1 MAKIELWFPVAIYTE
16 DNLLSQ
22 ENNDKLK
29 TRCLDIQQ
37 TVASGGEEWFG
48 KTYTTHGT
56 YELTKDPECQV
67 LLDAINYHV
76 HEFAKAHNC
85 QGNYDN
91 HSAWM
96 NISGEGSYQEFHTH
110 NASIFSAIYYV
121 AAPEG
126 SGRVV
131 FEDPKEPDMFPLKN
145 IKGKNNLSF
154 TRISYVPAPG
164 TLIIFRSYLR
174 HLVEPGTNTDPRI
187 SIAMNFY

>member
-29 TRCLDIQQ
+29 NHCSSIQQ
-37 TVASGGEEWFG
+37 TEPSGGEEWFG

-56 YELTKDPECQV
+56 YELNKDIECQI
-67 LLDAINYHV
+67 LLDTVTYHV
-76 HEFAKAHNC
+76 HEFAKSHNC
-85 QGNYDN
+85 QGSYKNQ
-91 HSAWM
+91 STWM
-96 NISGEGSYQEFHTH
+96 NISSEGSYQEFHTH

-121 AAPEG
+121 TAPEG

-145 IKGKNNLSF
+145 IKGKNNLSYS
-154 TRISYVPAPG
+154 RISYTPTAG

-174 HLVEPGTNTDPRI
+174 HLVEPGTNKDPRI
-187 SIAMNFY
+187 SIAMNFS

>member
-29 TRCLDIQQ
+29 SHCLSIQQ
-37 TVASGGEEWFG
+37 KIPSGGEGWFG

-56 YELTKDPECQV
+56 HELNKDIECQT
-67 LLDAINYHV
+67 LLDTVAYHV
-76 HEFAKAHNC
+76 HEFAKSHNC
-85 QGNYDN
+85 QGTYKN
-91 HSAWM
+91 AATWM
-96 NISGEGSYQEFHTH
+96 NVSTGGSYQEFHTH

-121 AAPEG
+121 TAPEG

-145 IKGKNNLSF
+145 VKDKTNLSF
-154 TRISYVPAPG
+154 TRISYTPAAG

-174 HLVEPGTNTDPRI
+174 HLVEPGTNLDPRI